1 MEERKMKR
9 VIVNGASNSVGV
21 FCKKLDTKLAV
32 KVFPLVTLRT
42 VEVVEW
48 SVKEGVKGM
57 KNNAIEHVRNKI
69 IHSPRIANNAVAVA

>member
-1 MEERKMKR
+1 MVLPMVLECSAR
-9 VIVNGASNSVGV
+9 NS
-21 FCKKLDTKLAV
+21 TPKLAV
-32 KVFPLVTLRT
+32 KVFPLVTLKT
-42 VEVVEW
+42 VEVVER

>member
-1 MEERKMKR
+1 
-9 VIVNGASNSVGV
+9 
-21 FCKKLDTKLAV
+21 
-32 KVFPLVTLRT
+32 VTLRT